1 MRTKST
7 LQRAVKFVNNCKF
20 IFSFK
25 KNIFQKNIFPLLLL
39 FTSTASFAQTENV
52 DSYLTSLSNSG
63 KQSEKA
69 HLNYLLFDLQSAV
82 YYLSNNSSVKTYGE
96 NPTAFYTDVNSVS
109 HIPSVSIPDQDI
121 EIATIKIL
129 SSSELGKSIDLGA
142 FSNFRKLKYIY
153 IASQVQT
160 NEAVLNS
167 MIRNNTS
174 KYVIIYK
181 ISIGG

>member
-1 MRTKST
+1 MINKYT
-7 LQRAVKFVNNCKF
+7 LERAVKFVNNCKF

-25 KNIFQKNIFPLLLL
+25 KNIFQKNIFPLLL
-39 FTSTASFAQTENV
+39 FFISTLSFAQTETV
-52 DSYLTSLSNSG
+52 DSYLAHLENSG
-63 KQSEKA
+63 KQTEKA

-82 YYLSNNSSVKTYGE
+82 YYLSNNGSVKTYGE
-96 NPTAFYTDVNSVS
+96 NPTAFYTDINSVN
-109 HIPSVSIPDQDI
+109 HIPSASIRDQDI

-129 SSSELGKSIDLGA
+129 STSELGKSIDLAA

-153 IASQVQT
+153 ITSQVQT
-160 NEAVLNS
+160 SEAVINS